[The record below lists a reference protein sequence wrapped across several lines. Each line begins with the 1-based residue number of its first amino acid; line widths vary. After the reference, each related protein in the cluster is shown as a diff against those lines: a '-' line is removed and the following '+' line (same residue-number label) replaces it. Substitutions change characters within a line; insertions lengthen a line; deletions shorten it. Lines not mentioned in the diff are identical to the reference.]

1 MTKKARTTRR
11 VKPSSATAARPRKGS
26 RPRQASPIDF
36 EAKVEEVRGLAR
48 PDVDLD
54 LIRDYVKI
62 GVALDEAL
70 AGRRPTRSIGEL
82 SSARVSLAERLGIT
96 PRERTLGSE
105 LLGSISEALASVTG
119 NARKIL
125 LGKWRSLQE
134 EIRLSGHQDG
144 AKEVYVRA
152 ITHLREKTPQ
162 LFSRAELAMS
172 PKALFERV
180 FSKGR
185 STK

>member
-1 MTKKARTTRR
+1 MAGLRRKKYRELGRYFDRRLYANQDEATMTKKARTTKR
-11 VKPSSATAARPRKGS
+11 VKPSSATAARPRKVS

-70 AGRRPTRSIGEL
+70 AGRRHTRSIGEL

-96 PRERTLGSE
+96 PRDRTRTRQNSSHDQVSYAVFCLK
-105 LLGSISEALASVTG
+105 T
-119 NARKIL
+119 RKIL
-125 LGKWRSLQE
+125 LGEWRT
-134 EIRLSGHQDG
+134 
-144 AKEVYVRA
+144 YRA
-152 ITHLREKTPQ
+152 
-162 LFSRAELAMS
+162 F
-172 PKALFERV
+172 
-180 FSKGR
+180 
-185 STK
+185 